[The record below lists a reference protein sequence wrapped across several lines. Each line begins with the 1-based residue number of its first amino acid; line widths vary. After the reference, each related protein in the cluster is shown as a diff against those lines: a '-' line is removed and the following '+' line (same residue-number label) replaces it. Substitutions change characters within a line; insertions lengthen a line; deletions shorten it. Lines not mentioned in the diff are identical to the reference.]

1 MSNHL
6 DLNQAI
12 RRRAE
17 EIYERNG
24 KRPGRDLENWAQAES
39 EILNELSSPRRSD
52 IGEYNPT
59 ASDGYT
65 PGEFRPGAPIP
76 VRLDGDRMVVIRRNG
91 KELETTIVQRQI

>member
-24 KRPGRDLENWAQAES
+24 KRPGRDLENWA
-39 EILNELSSPRRSD
+39 RH
-52 IGEYNPT
+52 GH
-59 ASDGYT
+59 
-65 PGEFRPGAPIP
+65 
-76 VRLDGDRMVVIRRNG
+76 
-91 KELETTIVQRQI
+91 